1 MKFLDSNHIITGDEY
16 FRQIEFFECD
26 SDNYAKCTFITKWMS
41 IRYLLGPIW
50 KNKPLKKLN
59 DKYYEYVLFDN
70 EDEKKL
76 TTIFTDKTI
85 KVFDEMKWHVFRLW
99 DDWIPVL
106 WKSIS
111 ENEKQEIINFE
122 FNKCPSCKMSYLSK
136 NNKCKC
142 GFGWNKFSD
151 DFREWQAKC
160 KEIKEIQD
168 WVKTNV

>member
-16 FRQIEFFECD
+16 FRQINFFECD

-122 FNKCPSCKMSYLSK
+122 FNKCPSCKQRYLSK
-136 NNKCKC
+136 KNVCSC
-142 GFGWNKFSD
+142 GFGWNHFSD
-151 DFREWQAKC
+151 DYREWQAQC
-160 KEIKEIQD
+160 REIKAIQD